1 MIRLLNTPKVEV
13 RTYLS
18 DKSETSLSPK
28 GNICS
33 LCQYPESDQLCYCN
47 REDETLSPVMVI
59 ETLDSPS
66 SSTLTVKDSEENSL
80 SLTPDESGKSP
91 KLSQTIR
98 LEDEDEKFLLVDT
111 DKRIS
116 IDELEIKPHLETESE
131 IFFSNSN
138 EEEFRNKEPSQN
150 DEQEGSLKSELKY
163 DFCAE
168 GEEM

>member
-13 RTYLS
+13 RTYLG
-18 DKSETSLSPK
+18 DESETSLSPK

-59 ETLDSPS
+59 ETIDSPS
-66 SSTLTVKDSEENSL
+66 
-80 SLTPDESGKSP
+80 
-91 KLSQTIR
+91 R
-98 LEDEDEKFLLVDT
+98 
-111 DKRIS
+111 
-116 IDELEIKPHLETESE
+116 
-131 IFFSNSN
+131 
-138 EEEFRNKEPSQN
+138 EFRNKEPSQN